1 MSQSPIGHRKP
12 PSPEECCRVIYKFM
26 REHEAIFRKAPHM
39 NLTRSEWRRL
49 KELARQGM
57 GK

>member
-12 PSPEECCRVIYKFM
+12 PYKFM
-26 REHEAIFRKAPHM
+26 REHEVIFRKAPHM

-57 GK
+57 RT